1 MGDRKR
7 PTPDA
12 RRTTSERERD
22 ALVRQSHVP
31 GGRRRDPLEV
41 LHQVEQEGAPE
52 ADQGR
57 REPEPEEAERP
68 PHSAG
73 RTHQRGDDPSRDLR
87 PPRASRSSS
96 STRRP
101 PPSPRTWTPSLPA
114 CPTFRRASTS
124 PTRPPP
130 SCPCFWT

>member
-1 MGDRKR
+1 MGEKKTSVRGRESAALPATERDPR
-7 PTPDA
+7 PTRDA
-12 RRTTSERERD
+12 RRRERERERD

-57 REPEPEEAERP
+57 RDPEPEEAERP

-73 RTHQRGDDPSRDLR
+73 RTHHAATILL
-87 PPRASRSSS
+87 AI
-96 STRRP
+96 
-101 PPSPRTWTPSLPA
+101 
-114 CPTFRRASTS
+114 
-124 PTRPPP
+124 
-130 SCPCFWT
+130 